1 MKTMSKS
8 TKKLFI
14 AMACVSMLLTFFVG
28 CKQPNN
34 GGGGATEQEK
44 STDQQKKPDKPAEP
58 QKSSEKQLLE
68 FKFEKKNNAGLSE
81 DVTGIVTDKTQS
93 VTIEVPNGTDKTKLK
108 ASFKISD
115 KAKLFIGKVE
125 QKSGE
130 TENNFSNITD
140 GVKYTVKA
148 EDGTTQDYTVKVYI
162 KIRILTFG
170 FKTTDNAT
178 LPSNVDNQTENDP
191 NRTVFIGKIKN
202 KNVILMKL
210 PANTPTA
217 LLSTLKPFFSV
228 SAGVKLY
235 VGDTELTSGSTQV
248 NFSDL
253 QKGVI
258 INAKASDGGSVS
270 YNAVVEVDLEPALKA
285 EVEKYFC
292 SYYGVLESTY
302 LGKNDVVVVLE
313 ENKVTIYST
322 AMSMDYVNVE
332 WEKKTDGTYTCT
344 TYKKDMPQ
352 IKNLYGKGGYDF
364 IEEGS
369 TIKVKTNIMGTPITL
384 TKGENFTWTEGSKY
398 KKITYHI

>member
-8 TKKLFI
+8 AKKLFI

-44 STDQQKKPDKPAEP
+44 STEQQKKPDKPAEP

-81 DVTGIVTDKTQS
+81 DVTGIVTEKTHS

-178 LPSNVDNQTENDP
+178 LPSNVDNQTGNDP

-270 YNAVVEVDLEPALKA
+270 YNAVVEVDLEPAPKV

-352 IKNLYGKGGYDF
+352 IKNLCGKGGYDF

-384 TKGENFTWTEGSKY
+384 TKGKNFTWTEGSKY

>member
-8 TKKLFI
+8 AKKLFI

-34 GGGGATEQEK
+34 GGGGPEQEK
-44 STDQQKKPDKPAEP
+44 STEQEKKPDKPAEP

-81 DVTGIVTDKTQS
+81 DVTGIVTEKTHS

-270 YNAVVEVDLEPALKA
+270 YNAVVEVDLEPASKA